1 MPTTASRTPREVSTS
16 DDQNHRP
23 PAAPTQMSA
32 SDNVN
37 SPAPGPQSSPIDSDS
52 EGTTPSPSSTSSSSS
67 SSSTSPSSRLFSQFY
82 NHPSSS
88 SSSSSSTNSNTNPL
102 LSSLPTSTASI
113 LASRYDPSL
122 PYFQS
127 GSSSH
132 HAEGSSSPMTQQ
144 QQQPQQQPRMPEK
157 CFSFCTQSDS
167 ARPMCRMLCL
177 RKRAPE
183 LTREEQLKRLRPPP
197 MSKSP
202 HSLVHTSSTLS
213 SDTAIASSSSSSSSA
228 STSYSTIT
236 SYLSAPFEALRR
248 KVEPYSIIYVRGSPD
263 GVVGRYMEEL
273 EWDDGE
279 YDFGAIS
286 RGGATAAGKRKKEG
300 EEKKYDWID
309 WGDHGS
315 VLYMPLKTIFNPITS
330 IPSTLNTLLTPS
342 FNLLRFYSNSFT
354 DGSQSRSLEKLT
366 HEIQRGGALEMLGKL
381 RGYWE
386 KRVQETKEKRDQ
398 MLREANNAGA
408 GAEGGRDGR
417 DRVKDVGK
425 EVEGK
430 GE

>member
-1 MPTTASRTPREVSTS
+1 MPAVAPQTSREGPTTANDDRHRPPNAPSSSTPS
-16 DDQNHRP
+16 DDQSS
-23 PAAPTQMSA
+23 APSA
-32 SDNVN
+32 SVN
-37 SPAPGPQSSPIDSDS
+37 NSSLGSGSPSGQGDDDTGASSSA
-52 EGTTPSPSSTSSSSS
+52 SPSSQ
-67 SSSTSPSSRLFSQFY
+67 LFSQFY

-88 SSSSSSTNSNTNPL
+88 SNPHPL
-102 LSSLPTSTASI
+102 LPSLPTTTASI
-113 LASRYDPSL
+113 LASKYDPSL

-127 GSSSH
+127 GSSSDP
-132 HAEGSSSPMTQQ
+132 GSSSSSSSSSSSTTQMTHR
-144 QQQPQQQPRMPEK
+144 QPRMPEK
-157 CFSFCTQSDS
+157 CFSFCTQSDN
-167 ARPMCRMLCL
+167 ARPFCRMLCL
-177 RKRAPE
+177 RKKAPE
-183 LTREEQLKRLRPPP
+183 LTREEQLKRLRPPTLSTSTSP
-197 MSKSP
+197 SP
-202 HSLVHTSSTLS
+202 HSLSHTSSIPSETTTTTS
-213 SDTAIASSSSSSSSA
+213 TSSS
-228 STSYSTIT
+228 IT
-236 SYLSAPFEALRR
+236 SYLSAPFEALRK

-279 YDFGAIS
+279 YDFGVVS
-286 RGGATAAGKRKKEG
+286 RGGSSKRKKGG

-309 WGDHGS
+309 WGDHGA
-315 VLYMPLKTIFNPITS
+315 VLHMPLKTIFNPITS

-386 KRVQETKEKRDQ
+386 KRVQETREKRDQ
-398 MLREANNAGA
+398 MLREANAEAGA
-408 GAEGGRDGR
+408 GRDGR